1 MAKLACHTCGRQLYT
16 AAPLENL
23 FAEERRCPRCGAYLD
38 TDRRQD
44 DRRQYVRRVN
54 PPAMPGPPVGIA
66 ERRVAERRVARRR
79 QQANGGWR
87 PG

>member
-1 MAKLACHTCGRQLYT
+1 VAKLACRTCGRQVYT

-38 TDRRQD
+38 TDRRLE
-44 DRRQYVRRVN
+44 DRRHFIRRVN
-54 PPAMPGPPVGIA
+54 PPAMPGPPVGAA
-66 ERRVAERRVARRR
+66 ERRLAERRVARRR
-79 QQANGGWR
+79 TLQNGGWR